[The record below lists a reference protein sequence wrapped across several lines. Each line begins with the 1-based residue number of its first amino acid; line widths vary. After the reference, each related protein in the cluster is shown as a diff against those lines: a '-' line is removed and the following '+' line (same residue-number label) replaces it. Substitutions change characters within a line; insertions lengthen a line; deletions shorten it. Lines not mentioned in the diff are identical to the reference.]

1 VKEQNAFIPA
11 NGDQNS
17 NKVIII
23 KIAIIVCIVFA
34 LADFA
39 YKTINNINPAN
50 REQCIVYKMLPGPAF
65 ILFEN
70 LVELPVI
77 IFLSIFSGLFL
88 QRLFNRLR
96 FPVFV
101 GPLKTFF
108 TASLLPICSCS
119 SVSLLGGMGKIFN
132 IKNTLIFFIAA
143 PLLNPFIILMSVNIL
158 GVKYCLLR
166 IMGAFLLSLSAGYLI
181 HFIQPETKP
190 ADQTGPAC
198 IKEGACVEKKLNPY
212 IKGMRI
218 FKNLIP
224 FFLFGAGLSIVFNL
238 VLGNPF
244 EVMKGILQ
252 SIFSKAGIVLLGIP
266 LYICGGADILI
277 LKPLLHAG
285 LPLGTALSFTL
296 TAASVCIP
304 SVLMIGRLL
313 GKKIIISLIIYI
325 VTFSF
330 VYGELINTI
339 PI

>member
-1 VKEQNAFIPA
+1 VKEHNAATPA
-11 NGDQNS
+11 TGNPDS
-17 NKVIII
+17 NKTAII
-23 KIAIIVCIVFA
+23 KIVLIVCIVFV
-34 LADFA
+34 LSDFA
-39 YKTINNINPAN
+39 YKTIRNINPTN
-50 REQCIVYKMLPGPAF
+50 REQCIVYQMLPRPAF

-88 QRLFNRLR
+88 QRLFNRLH
-96 FPVFV
+96 FPIL
-101 GPLKTFF
+101 GSPLRTFF

-119 SVSLLGGMGKIFN
+119 SVSLVGGMGKICN
-132 IKNTLIFFIAA
+132 IKNAVIFFIAA

-190 ADQTGPAC
+190 VDQTGPAC
-198 IKEGACVEKKLNPY
+198 TKEGVCVGEKLNPY

-224 FFLFGAGLSIVFNL
+224 FFLFGAGLSIIFSL

-244 EVMKGILQ
+244 DVMKGFLQ

-304 SVLMIGRLL
+304 SVSMIGRLL
-313 GKKIIISLIIYI
+313 GKKIIITLIIYI
-325 VTFSF
+325 VIFSF
-330 VYGELINTI
+330 GYGELINTI